1 MPYSSSASHASTIS
15 RRPSHSSS
23 FGGNVLP
30 ASIQSQYQDLI
41 NNPEMLKQMQ
51 ELIQSQ
57 QGSRHDCSPSS
68 HRHRSRSS
76 HRHRSSSS
84 HRHRSRSSRRHRSSS
99 SHRHRSR
106 SSHRNRSPSLHRNH
120 SPSSHRNRSPSSHRN
135 RSPSSHRNRSRSR
148 SSYHRSRRYCC
159 LFDSSLSLYHSSSE
173 STHPKP
179 VSIKREAS
187 RSTRSI
193 SLSR

>member
-23 FGGNVLP
+23 FGSNVLP

-57 QGSRHDCSPSS
+57 QGSRHDRSPSS

-99 SHRHRSR
+99 SHRNRSSSSHRHRSR
-106 SSHRNRSPSLHRNH
+106 
-120 SPSSHRNRSPSSHRN
+120 SSHRNRSPSSHRN
-135 RSPSSHRNRSRSR
+135 RSPSSHRNHSPSSHRNRSRSRSRSR

-179 VSIKREAS
+179 VSIKHEAPHS
-187 RSTRSI
+187 A
-193 SLSR
+193 

>member
-23 FGGNVLP
+23 FGSNVLP

-106 SSHRNRSPSLHRNH
+106 SSHRNHSPSLHRNH
-120 SPSSHRNRSPSSHRN
+120 
-135 RSPSSHRNRSRSR
+135 SRSR

-159 LFDSSLSLYHSSSE
+159 LFDSSLSLNHSSSE

-179 VSIKREAS
+179 VSIKREAPH
-187 RSTRSI
+187 STQIHKASTQNKHSTHQQSNYKHI
-193 SLSR
+193 QIAGGTGC

>member
-1 MPYSSSASHASTIS
+1 MPSSSSASHASTIS

-23 FGGNVLP
+23 FGSNVLP

-57 QGSRHDCSPSS
+57 QGSRHDRSPSS

-106 SSHRNRSPSLHRNH
+106 
-120 SPSSHRNRSPSSHRN
+120 SSHRN

>member
-23 FGGNVLP
+23 FGSNVLP

-57 QGSRHDCSPSS
+57 QGSRHDRSPSS

-99 SHRHRSR
+99 SHR
-106 SSHRNRSPSLHRNH
+106 
-120 SPSSHRNRSPSSHRN
+120 N

-159 LFDSSLSLYHSSSE
+159 LFDSSLSLNHSSSE

-187 RSTRSI
+187 HST
-193 SLSR
+193 

>member
-23 FGGNVLP
+23 FGSNVLP

-57 QGSRHDCSPSS
+57 QGSRHDRSPSS

-99 SHRHRSR
+99 SHRHRSP
-106 SSHRNRSPSLHRNH
+106 SSHRNRSSSSHRHRSRSSHRNH
-120 SPSSHRNRSPSSHRN
+120 SPSSHRNH
-135 RSPSSHRNRSRSR
+135 SPSSHRNRSRSR

-159 LFDSSLSLYHSSSE
+159 LFDSSLSLNHSSSE

-179 VSIKREAS
+179 VSIKREAFHS
-187 RSTRSI
+187 A
-193 SLSR
+193 

>member
-23 FGGNVLP
+23 FGSNVLP

-57 QGSRHDCSPSS
+57 QGSRHDRSPSS

-106 SSHRNRSPSLHRNH
+106 
-120 SPSSHRNRSPSSHRN
+120 SSHRN

>member
-23 FGGNVLP
+23 FGSNVLP

-57 QGSRHDCSPSS
+57 QGSRHDRSPSS

-106 SSHRNRSPSLHRNH
+106 SSHRNRSPS
-120 SPSSHRNRSPSSHRN
+120 
-135 RSPSSHRNRSRSR
+135 SHRNRSRSR

-159 LFDSSLSLYHSSSE
+159 LFDSSLSLYNSSSE

-187 RSTRSI
+187 RSARSI
-193 SLSR
+193 SLR

>member
-23 FGGNVLP
+23 FGSNVLP

-57 QGSRHDCSPSS
+57 QGSRHDRSPSS

-106 SSHRNRSPSLHRNH
+106 SSHRNH

-187 RSTRSI
+187 RSARSI

>member
-23 FGGNVLP
+23 FGSNVLP

-57 QGSRHDCSPSS
+57 QGSRHDRSPSS

-84 HRHRSRSSRRHRSSS
+84 HRHRSRSSRRHRSPS

-106 SSHRNRSPSLHRNH
+106 SSHRNRSPS
-120 SPSSHRNRSPSSHRN
+120 SHRNRSPSL
-135 RSPSSHRNRSRSR
+135 HRNRSRSR

-159 LFDSSLSLYHSSSE
+159 LFDSSLSLNHSSSE

-187 RSTRSI
+187 RSARSI

>member
-23 FGGNVLP
+23 FGSNVLP

-57 QGSRHDCSPSS
+57 QGSRHDLSPSS

-84 HRHRSRSSRRHRSSS
+84 HRHRSRSSR
-99 SHRHRSR
+99 RHRSR

-135 RSPSSHRNRSRSR
+135 RSPSSHRNHSRSRSRSR

-179 VSIKREAS
+179 VSIKHEAS
-187 RSTRSI
+187 
-193 SLSR
+193 LLA

>member
-23 FGGNVLP
+23 FGSNVLP

-106 SSHRNRSPSLHRNH
+106 SSHRNRSPS
-120 SPSSHRNRSPSSHRN
+120 
-135 RSPSSHRNRSRSR
+135 SHRNRSRSR